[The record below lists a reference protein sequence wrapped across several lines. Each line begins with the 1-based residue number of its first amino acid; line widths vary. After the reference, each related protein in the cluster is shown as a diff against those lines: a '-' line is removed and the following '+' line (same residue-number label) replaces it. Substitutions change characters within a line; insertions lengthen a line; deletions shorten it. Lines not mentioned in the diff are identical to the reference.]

1 MASQRDL
8 SIRLDHLVVVA
19 ASLEAGSQFVEQA
32 LGIAPGPGRRH
43 PHMGTHNLLLSL
55 GPSAYLEVAAI
66 DPQAP
71 PIARPRWFGLD
82 DLAATSAPRLAAW
95 VANTDDILSV
105 ASPELGEVET
115 MQREGRT
122 WQMTVT
128 ADGRPPLSGAAPV
141 LIQRS
146 GGAHPAA
153 ALPESG
159 LRLRALRIYHPAA
172 TEVRA
177 LLSKMG
183 LSTQAGVSVAFGTT
197 CSLVADIDTP
207 FGLRSLGDA

>member
-1 MASQRDL
+1 
-8 SIRLDHLVVVA
+8 
-19 ASLEAGSQFVEQA
+19 
-32 LGIAPGPGRRH
+32 
-43 PHMGTHNLLLSL
+43 MGTHNLLLSL

-66 DPQAP
+66 DPQAA
-71 PIARPRWFGLD
+71 PISRPRWFGLD

-95 VANTDDILSV
+95 VADADDILSA

-128 ADGRPPLSGAAPV
+128 ADGRLPLSGAAPV

-146 GGAHPAA
+146 GSAHPAA

-159 LRLRALRIYHPAA
+159 LRLRALRIFHPAA
-172 TEVRA
+172 GEVRA
-177 LLSKMG
+177 LLSSMG
-183 LSTQAGVSVAFGTT
+183 LSAQPSVSVAQGTS
-197 CSLVADIDTP
+197 CSLVADVETP
-207 FGLRSLGDA
+207 RGPRSLGDA

>member
-1 MASQRDL
+1 ML
-8 SIRLDHLVVVA
+8 TRLDHLVVVA
-19 ASLEAGSQFVEQA
+19 STLEAGAQFVEQA
-32 LGIAPGPGRRH
+32 LGVAPGPGRRH

-55 GPSAYLEVAAI
+55 GPAAYLEVAAI
-66 DPQAP
+66 DRQAA
-71 PIARPRWFGLD
+71 PISRPRWFGLD

-95 VANTDDILSV
+95 VANTDDILSA
-105 ASPELGEVET
+105 ASPELGDVET
-115 MQREGRT
+115 MQREGGT

-128 ADGRPPLSGAAPV
+128 ADGSLPVSGAAPV

-159 LRLRALRIYHPAA
+159 LRLRALRIFHPAA
-172 TEVRA
+172 GEVRA

-183 LSTQAGVSVAFGTT
+183 LSAQPSVSVAQGTS
-197 CSLVADIDTP
+197 CGLVAEVDTP
-207 FGLRSLGDA
+207 LGPRSLGDA

>member
-1 MASQRDL
+1 MASQRDRCV
-8 SIRLDHLVVVA
+8 RLDHIVVVA
-19 ASLEAGSQFVEQA
+19 ATLAAGSQFVEQA

-66 DPQAP
+66 DPQAA
-71 PIARPRWFGLD
+71 PISRSRWFELD

-95 VANTDDILSV
+95 VANTDDILAA

-128 ADGRPPLSGAAPV
+128 ADGKLPLSGAAPV

-146 GGAHPAA
+146 GGVHPAA
-153 ALPESG
+153 TLPESG

-172 TEVRA
+172 GEVRT
-177 LLSKMG
+177 LLSNIG
-183 LSTQAGVSVAFGTT
+183 LSGQPSVFVAHGAT
-197 CSLVADIDTP
+197 CRLVADIETP
-207 FGLRSLGDA
+207 MGLRSLGDA

>member
-1 MASQRDL
+1 MASQRDR

-19 ASLEAGSQFVEQA
+19 ASLEAGARFVEQA

-55 GPSAYLEVAAI
+55 GPSVYLEVAAI
-66 DPQAP
+66 DPQAA

-82 DLAATSAPRLAAW
+82 DLTATSAPRLAAW
-95 VANTDDILSV
+95 VADTNDIQSV
-105 ASPELGEVET
+105 ASPERGEVET
-115 MQREGRT
+115 MRREGRT

-128 ADGRPPLSGAAPV
+128 ADGRLPLSGAAPV

-159 LRLRALRIYHPAA
+159 LRLRALRICHPAA
-172 TEVRA
+172 TEVRT
-177 LLSKMG
+177 LLSNMG
-183 LSTQAGVSVAFGTT
+183 LSTQASVSVAFGST

-207 FGLRSLGDA
+207 SGLRSLGDA